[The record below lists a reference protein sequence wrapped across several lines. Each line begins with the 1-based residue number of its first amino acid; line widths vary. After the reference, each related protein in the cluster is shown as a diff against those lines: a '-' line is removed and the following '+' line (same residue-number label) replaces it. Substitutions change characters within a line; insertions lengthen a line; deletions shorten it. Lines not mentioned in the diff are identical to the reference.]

1 MSQLLE
7 IGRFGLIGVA
17 AMLIHLF
24 VVWLS
29 VTAGLYPLT
38 ANVLGFVVAFQASYF
53 GHCRFTFN
61 ESPRLSGYWK
71 MLSVSTIGFLFNEL
85 AYYLVLTRTSF
96 DYRVSLT
103 MILIVTAAGTFLAA
117 KCWVFVKKKNKQ
129 REGPEASCNTV
140 ANDMKEEKE
149 AWRQITQNP
158 YL

>member
-1 MSQLLE
+1 MNHILE

-29 VTAGLYPLT
+29 VTAGLHPLA
-38 ANVLGFVVAFQASYF
+38 ANVLGFAVAFQASYF

-61 ESPRLSGYWK
+61 KSPRLSGYWK
-71 MLSVSTIGFLFNEL
+71 MLSVSMVGFLLNEF
-85 AYYLVLTRTSF
+85 AYFLVLTRTAF
-96 DYRVSLT
+96 DYRVSLSV
-103 MILIVTAAGTFLAA
+103 ILILTAVGTFFAA
-117 KCWVFVKKKNKQ
+117 KCWVFVKEKEKQ
-129 REGPEASCNTV
+129 REKPEDSCNTV